1 VRGRQSQLTLA
12 HEAAEGGNEMGF
24 LDRLRRRDPG
34 RSHDPAAER
43 ADTLDEQ
50 AAEERPKS
58 ADELEEEVAQA
69 RDEDAIQRPRFH

>member
-1 VRGRQSQLTLA
+1 
-12 HEAAEGGNEMGF
+12 MGF

-50 AAEERPKS
+50 AAEERPKT